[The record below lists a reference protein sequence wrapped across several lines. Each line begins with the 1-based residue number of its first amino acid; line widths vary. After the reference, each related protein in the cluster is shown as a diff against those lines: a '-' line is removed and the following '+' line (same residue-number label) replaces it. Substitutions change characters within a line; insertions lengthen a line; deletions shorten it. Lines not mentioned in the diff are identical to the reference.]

1 MMLWGNGMDRVI
13 LLPRCWGI
21 WRESDIARIHR
32 SELPPVFNL
41 IVSPEL
47 YVRQGLESQI
57 MWSEFQKNEL
67 DFIANSSHGIVRCS
81 LLAQF
86 TPGAWCA
93 SILDYKIWGYQDE
106 KFLFQGST
114 EQDPKKIGQYL
125 KRFGVT
131 YQPESIDLKKP
142 SLWMLFRQPNFVDVD
157 LAKSYRRAYWRQG
170 IIAGLVG
177 INLVLAG
184 GMINAAQSAW
194 THWSEIK
201 TYTTSTLT
209 DSQKDQARLY
219 RAYQGLIQASDLSH
233 AIYDR
238 FVQEWRGRLV
248 VTTLSL
254 DSSDCKWQFVLH
266 PDFKD
271 QVHPISDWLDI
282 HAPGSNFKEPEGDGD
297 YQVSIPLT
305 EGGA

>member
-13 LLPRCWGI
+13 LLPSCWGI
-21 WRESDIARIHR
+21 WHESGVYRIHR
-32 SELPPVFNL
+32 SELPPVFSL

-47 YVRQGLESQI
+47 YVKQGLESRI
-57 MWSEFQKNEL
+57 IWSEFQKNEL
-67 DFIANSSHGIVRCS
+67 DFIASSSHGIVRCS

-86 TPGAWCA
+86 LQGAWCV
-93 SILDYKIWGYQDE
+93 SILDHKIWGYQDE
-106 KFLFQGST
+106 NLLFHGST

-125 KRFGVT
+125 KRFGIM
-131 YQPESIDLKKP
+131 YQPVLLAIKKP
-142 SLWMLFRQPNFVDVD
+142 SLWMLFRQPNFADVD
-157 LAKSYRRAYWRQG
+157 LAASYRRAYWRQG
-170 IIAGLVG
+170 LIAGLVG
-177 INLVLAG
+177 INLILAG
-184 GMINAAQSAW
+184 GVINALQSAW
-194 THWSEIK
+194 IHWSEIK
-201 TYTTSTLT
+201 TYTTRTLT

-219 RAYQGLIQASDLSH
+219 RAYQGLIQPSDLSH
-233 AIYDR
+233 ALYDR

-282 HAPGSNFKEPEGDGD
+282 HAPGSTFKEPEGDGD

-305 EGGA
+305 GGGS